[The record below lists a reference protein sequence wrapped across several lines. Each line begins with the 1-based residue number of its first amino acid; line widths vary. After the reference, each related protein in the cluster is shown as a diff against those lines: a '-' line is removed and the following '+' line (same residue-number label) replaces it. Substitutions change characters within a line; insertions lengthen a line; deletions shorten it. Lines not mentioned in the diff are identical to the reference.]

1 MVILET
7 LKAVID
13 NFGSAIIVPFIIV
26 IIALIFRVKPGKA
39 VLSGLYAGVSLMGF
53 SLIIGAY
60 TPIITP
66 LVQNMSSVMAG
77 ITGVNLNTFDVGWQ
91 ATSVVAFAT
100 SAGMIYLGLGI
111 ALQTVLFL
119 VKWTNI
125 FQPSDLW
132 NNYSYIVWGAM
143 VIFATGSFPLGIACM
158 VLLNLYS
165 LLISELVAKR
175 WSSYY
180 NYPNCTIIA
189 MHNVEPA
196 IFAVLIDPIFNLL
209 HLNKVKL
216 NPQNIEKKLG
226 FLGEPMTL
234 GFIIGALIGILGSV
248 QTLNT
253 LAGWG
258 DVLEAAIATAAIMT
272 IFPKIASMFAQAFAP
287 ITEAA
292 RVFMKNAGEREWYIA
307 VNDAV
312 GYGEPAT
319 LISGL
324 LLIPIM
330 VAVSVV
336 LPGNQVL
343 PVVDLLAIPYM
354 VQGLVAVYKGN
365 ISKILVAGTIW
376 FSLGLLMCTYTA
388 PLFTEVARGAG
399 FAIPVGAAM
408 ITSFNILGKPM
419 LGLVFLAFLSQNPLL
434 IGLAVAVYAVAFAV
448 FKLKN
453 GAIMDYLD
461 RMADKNASVDDV
473 EVET

>member
-7 LKAVID
+7 LKAIID
-13 NFGSAIIVPFIIV
+13 NFGSAIIVPFIII

-175 WSSYY
+175 WSNYY

-330 VAVSVV
+330 VAVAVI

-434 IGLAVAVYAVAFAV
+434 IGIAVVVYAVAFAV

>member
-1 MVILET
+1 MESILAT
-7 LKAVID
+7 LKAIID
-13 NFGSAIIVPFIIV
+13 NFGSAIIVPFIIF
-26 IIALIFRVKPGKA
+26 IIALIFRVKPQKA
-39 VLSGLYAGVSLMGF
+39 FLSGLYAGVSLMGF
-53 SLIIGAY
+53 TLILGSF
-60 TPIITP
+60 TPIIAP
-66 LVQNMSSVMAG
+66 MVQSMSGTMAG
-77 ITGVNLNTFDVGWQ
+77 ITGVTLNTFDVGWQ

-111 ALQTVLFL
+111 LLQTALFL

-143 VIFATGSFPLGIACM
+143 VIFVTGSFTLGIACM

-165 LLISELVAKR
+165 LLISELIAKR
-175 WSSYY
+175 WSKYY

-196 IFAVLIDPIFNLL
+196 IFAIIFDPLLNMFGFDKIKFNP
-209 HLNKVKL
+209 KA
-216 NPQNIEKKLG
+216 IEQKIG

-234 GFIIGALIGILGSV
+234 GLFLGMFIGILGSINN
-248 QTLNT
+248 LGS
-253 LAGWG
+253 LAAWG
-258 DVLEAAIATAAIMT
+258 DILEVAVATSAVMA

-292 RVFMKNAGEREWYIA
+292 RKFMGKAGDREWYIA

-319 LISGL
+319 LTSGL
-324 LLIPIM
+324 ILIPIM
-330 VAVSVV
+330 IFVSTI

-365 ISKILVAGTIW
+365 MSKILVAGTIW
-376 FSLGLLMCTYTA
+376 FSLGLYMCTYTA
-388 PLFTEVARGAG
+388 PLFTQVAMEAG
-399 FAIPVGAAM
+399 FAIPAGAAM
-408 ITSFNILGKPM
+408 ITSFNIIGKPL
-419 LGLVFLAFLSQNPLL
+419 LGLVFLAFLSGSPLF
-434 IGLAVAVYAVAFAV
+434 IGISVAVYAVMFAI
-448 FKLKN
+448 FKFKN
-453 GAIMDYLD
+453 KEIVAYLD
-461 RMADKNASVDDV
+461 KQSEKNESGEAAA
-473 EVET
+473 